1 MKNKLQTLFMALM
14 TLGAIHHAAAQGTAF
29 TYQGRLND
37 SGQCANGYYNF
48 QFTLYG
54 TPSGGTVLFDT
65 LPSDNTLNV
74 LVTNGLFTVTLDFGP
89 GVFTGASYYLQT
101 AVATNTSSSYT
112 PLAPR
117 TQILPVPYAVYAE
130 TANTITGTV
139 PGSQVTGS
147 ISAGQLPSTV
157 VVENESSVTLGS
169 LTVSGSTS
177 LQSMDLSIPAIIN
190 AGSASFLYGDANGNF
205 VAGLYSDDAAF
216 GSYGSGNTV
225 VGSGASSYTSDNTII
240 GYNSGNGGSE
250 NTAVGW
256 ESMYLA
262 SGSGNTAFGWQSL
275 YAGSGS
281 YNTAFGYDALPGA
294 LAMTG
299 TYNIALGEHAGG
311 NYTSSESDNI
321 DIGNAGVAGE
331 SKIIHLGNDQTDTY
345 FTGNLHAP
353 GGMILDSTGAD
364 TGTLSNAWSLT
375 FGGAPP
381 YTGEGIGSV
390 RVSGQND
397 SYGLDFYT
405 DFTKRLVIQNGG
417 NVGIGTTSP
426 SSLLTVA
433 GQISCQ
439 SITITSDRNA
449 KEDFASVDPRSV
461 LEKVST
467 LSVTQWRYK
476 QDTNGFK
483 HIGPMAQDF
492 QAAFG
497 LNGADDRHISVVDEG
512 GVALAAIQGLNEK
525 LEDTRAE
532 NAALKRQNDSLAKQ
546 LNDLARVV
554 QSLADKK

>member
-1 MKNKLQTLFMALM
+1 LQLDEA
-14 TLGAIHHAAAQGTAF
+14 GTS
-29 TYQGRLND
+29 T
-37 SGQCANGYYNF
+37 
-48 QFTLYG
+48 
-54 TPSGGTVLFDT
+54 
-65 LPSDNTLNV
+65 
-74 LVTNGLFTVTLDFGP
+74 
-89 GVFTGASYYLQT
+89 
-101 AVATNTSSSYT
+101 
-112 PLAPR
+112 
-117 TQILPVPYAVYAE
+117 ILPNGQRFIISG
-130 TANTITGTV
+130 ANTAIGFE
-139 PGSQVTGS
+139 
-147 ISAGQLPSTV
+147 A
-157 VVENESSVTLGS
+157 
-169 LTVSGSTS
+169 
-177 LQSMDLSIPAIIN
+177 LQQ
-190 AGSASFLYGDANGNF
+190 
-205 VAGLYSDDAAF
+205 
-216 GSYGSGNTV
+216 
-225 VGSGASSYTSDNTII
+225 NTI
-240 GYNSGNGGSE
+240 GSN
-250 NTAVGW
+250 NTAVG
-256 ESMYLA
+256 YNTLTYNLN
-262 SGSGNTAFGWQSL
+262 GYQNTAVGQAALFL
-275 YAGSGS
+275 NTSGF
-281 YNTAFGYDALPGA
+281 YNTACGRGA
-294 LAMTG
+294 L
-299 TYNIALGEHAGG
+299 
-311 NYTSSESDNI
+311 SSEDGGIANAAVGADSFQNLMNGNQNAAVGAFSFQHLTSGTANI
-321 DIGNAGVAGE
+321 GLGYNAGQTLTSGNNNIYIGYSGNNSE
-331 SKIIHLGNDQTDTY
+331 SGMIYIGDPTVQTDTY
-345 FTGNLHAP
+345 LAGNLHAP

-364 TGTLSNAWSLT
+364 TGTLSSAWSLT

-449 KEDFASVDPRSV
+449 KEDFAAVDPRSV

-467 LSVTQWRYK
+467 LPVTQWRYK

-554 QSLADKK
+554 QSLADK